1 MEDSVQPMDI
11 YDFIVVGAGTA
22 GLPCAI
28 FGARAGARVLL
39 VEKESQIGGTLH
51 VSGGHMSAAGTKRQK
66 ERGIEDSTE
75 AHFKDIQRI
84 SRRTVRPDLVRLA
97 LSHSAWL
104 IDWLEEEGFEFAP
117 ESPRIV
123 YGHEPYAVPR
133 TYYGVDE
140 ARSVLKVLARVAQPF
155 IDSGAITLALNAK
168 VKALL
173 TDAGRV
179 VGVQFARAGR
189 LEAPRAKRAVVLA
202 TGGFAASPELF
213 KEIEGFPL
221 VSAARDHST
230 GDGLLMARGLGAHI
244 AGRGTYL
251 PTFGGLPH
259 PDDPGKVFWAD
270 RPLLVATERPP
281 WEIYVDRFGKRW
293 IAEDEE
299 SIDHKERALMKA
311 DGLTFFTVFDDH
323 AVEMSPSI
331 IAGWSR
337 SDLRERA
344 GHRAGVHVAPTLQE
358 LARLAGIDEEGLLK
372 TVARYNG
379 FVRDRVDTD
388 FGRQFMPAPIEK
400 PPYFALRNHGISL
413 ITFSGVD
420 VDTSLRVRR
429 EDGST
434 IEGLYAA
441 GEILGAGA
449 TCGNSFCGGMVMGPA
464 MIFGRL
470 IGERLAI
477 PDDVASSTTAE
488 VPRPE
493 SDAPPAAQ
501 SASPRDPDCAP
512 TAEIPRPRF

>member
-1 MEDSVQPMDI
+1 MEDFAQPMDI

-28 FGARAGARVLL
+28 FGARAGARVLV
-39 VEKESQIGGTLH
+39 VEKEEQIGGTLH

-84 SRRTVRPDLVRLA
+84 SNHTVREDLVRLA

-104 IDWLEEEGFEFAP
+104 IDWLQEEGFEFAP
-117 ESPRIV
+117 DSPRLV
-123 YGHEPYAVPR
+123 YGHEPYSVPR

-140 ARSVLKVLARVAQPF
+140 GRSVLKVLSRVAQPL
-155 IDSGAITLALNAK
+155 IDSGAITLALKAK

-173 TDAGRV
+173 LDTGRV
-179 VGVQFARAGR
+179 VGVQFAQGGR
-189 LEAPRAKRAVVLA
+189 LAIARAKRGVVLA
-202 TGGFAASPELF
+202 TGGFASSPELF
-213 KEIEGFPL
+213 REIEGFPL

-259 PDDPGKVFWAD
+259 PDDPKKAFWAD
-270 RPLLVATERPP
+270 RPRFITKERPP
-281 WEIYVDRFGKRW
+281 YEIYVDRFGKRW

-311 DGLTFFTVFDDH
+311 DGLTFFAVFDDH
-323 AVEMSPSI
+323 AVEMSENI
-331 IAGWSR
+331 IAGWSK

-344 GHRAGVHVAPTLQE
+344 GRRAGVHAAPTLQE
-358 LARLAGIDEEGLLK
+358 LARLAGIDGEGLLK
-372 TVARYNG
+372 SVARYNG

-388 FGRQFMPAPIEK
+388 FGRKFLPAPIEK
-400 PPYFALRNHGISL
+400 PPFYALRNHGISL

-449 TCGNSFCGGMVMGPA
+449 TCGNSFCGGMMMGPA

-477 PDDVASSTTAE
+477 PDDIVNGPTAE
-488 VPRPE
+488 VPRPDGE
-493 SDAPPAAQ
+493 VTPTAEVDRPLDVDAP
-501 SASPRDPDCAP
+501 
-512 TAEIPRPRF
+512 TGEIPRPRF